1 MKVLHL
7 SDTPLVGAPLRI
19 SRALNRLPGVT
30 SRAAV
35 WRTKVG
41 VYETLAFDT
50 DLKWERDR
58 VEITKLAQ
66 QADVLHLHQTVR
78 PGSQEF
84 PGLDLAGL
92 AAAGVPLL
100 RHFHST
106 PQFLAALCGQSVTE
120 LLACRIPR
128 VVIAQ
133 YPERF
138 VPDAAL
144 VPNIVFA
151 EDAPPMSARGADQPL
166 RIGYA
171 PSRFNTARSSRWDTK
186 GYPETLAMLRE
197 VSKRSRRAGLRVE
210 IDCVENTPHA
220 ECLARKAACDV
231 VLDDLVTGSYHLNTL
246 ESLVGGRAVITY
258 LDARTQVAQQEIT
271 GGHRLPVL
279 NLSLECTAE
288 VLIELAREPAIARQ
302 MGEQAAMWMRAHWS
316 PEAMAAR
323 FVAIYEQVISEPARP
338 LANRFD
344 LSNPLDRWNTQG
356 GPDALWRQRSQY
368 WPPEPS
374 QWRQAIRLAVW
385 RAARRVRLR

>member
-35 WRTKVG
+35 WRTKIG

-50 DLKWERDR
+50 DLRWEHDR
-58 VEITKLAQ
+58 VEIVKLAQ
-66 QADVLHLHQTVR
+66 EADVLHLHQTVR

-106 PQFLAALCGQSVTE
+106 PQFLAALSGQSVAE

-133 YPERF
+133 HPERF

-151 EDAPPMSARGADQPL
+151 EDAAPVLARSAGQPL

-197 VSKRSRRAGLRVE
+197 VVRRSRRAGLAIEV
-210 IDCVENTPHA
+210 DCIENTPHA
-220 ECLARKAACDV
+220 ECLNRKAACDV

-246 ESLVGGRAVITY
+246 ESLVAGRAVITY
-258 LDARTQVAQQEIT
+258 LDARTQVAQEEIT

-279 NLSLECTAE
+279 NLGLECAAE

-302 MGEQAAMWMRAHWS
+302 LGEQAATWMRKHWS
-316 PEAMAAR
+316 PEVMAAR
-323 FVAIYEQVISEPARP
+323 FVAIYQQVISQPSHP
-338 LANRFD
+338 LAYRFD
-344 LSNPLDRWNTQG
+344 PGNPLDRWNTQG

-368 WPPEPS
+368 WAPEPS
-374 QWRQAIRLAVW
+374 RWRQAFRSAVW
-385 RAARRVRLR
+385 RAARRLRL